1 MNQQNEYIECGSVST
16 THGINGAVKVR
27 SLCNTPEDLASLSTL
42 YLPKLGVYRKLEVK
56 EASVYKDIVIFSFEG
71 ISSIDSAAAL
81 KGKTLYALREDFP
94 LDEGEYFIAD
104 IIGLEVRDAV
114 SGKLYGKVSGI
125 NTNTPQMLYEV
136 ETESGIKLLPA
147 VDAFIKEIDLDNGIS
162 VTPIPGLLED

>member
-1 MNQQNEYIECGSVST
+1 MENSKDYLECGSVST

-71 ISSIDSAAAL
+71 IEDIDKAAAL
-81 KGKTLYALREDFP
+81 KGKTLYALRDDLM
-94 LDEGEYFIAD
+94 LDEGEYFLAD
-104 IIGLEVRDAV
+104 IIGLDVKDAN
-114 SGKLYGKVSGI
+114 SGKVYGKIISVD
-125 NTNTPQMLYEV
+125 TNTPQMLYEV
-136 ETESGIKLLPA
+136 ETENGSRLIPA
-147 VDAFIKEIDLDNGIS
+147 VDAFIKEIVLWDAVY